1 MYKNQTQRLLAEGGM
16 PDQGGTVDPVSG
28 NEVPPGAM
36 QNEVRDDISAKLS
49 EGEFVF
55 PADVVRYVGLER
67 LMQIRDLA
75 KEGLRKMDEIGQ
87 MGNADQVENPE
98 ALHGDEFSK
107 SIDSIMAE
115 IPKEEEEA
123 SETEMAMGGV
133 ATDYSKED
141 QAQFQ
146 APAPAGAMDDQ
157 QFMSSLAPYF
167 STPDTTPKMAKGGLM
182 AKKKM

>member
-1 MYKNQTQRLLAEGGM
+1 MYNNQTQRLLAEGGM

-87 MGNADQVENPE
+87 MGNADQVEDPE
-98 ALHGDEFSK
+98 ALHGEEFSK
-107 SIDSIMAE
+107 SIDSIMAGM
-115 IPKEEEEA
+115 PKEEEP
-123 SETEMAMGGV
+123 SETEMAMGGM
-133 ATDYSKED
+133 ATD
-141 QAQFQ
+141 QTQFQ
-146 APAPAGAMDDQ
+146 APPPAGTMNDQ
-157 QFMSSLAPYF
+157 QFMNNLAPYF
-167 STPDTTPKMAKGGLM
+167 TPTKEPAMAKGGLM

>member
-1 MYKNQTQRLLAEGGM
+1 MYNNQTQRLLAEGGM

-107 SIDSIMAE
+107 TIDSIMAE

-133 ATDYSKED
+133 ATNDMPQQQVSL
-141 QAQFQ
+141 Q
-146 APAPAGAMDDQ
+146 APPPAGTMNDQ
-157 QFMSSLAPYF
+157 QFMKNLSPYF
-167 STPDTTPKMAKGGLM
+167 TPTTEPAMAKGGLM

>member
-1 MYKNQTQRLLAEGGM
+1 
-16 PDQGGTVDPVSG
+16 
-28 NEVPPGAM
+28 M

-98 ALHGDEFSK
+98 ALHGDEFLK
-107 SIDSIMAE
+107 AL
-115 IPKEEEEA
+115 
-123 SETEMAMGGV
+123 TV
-133 ATDYSKED
+133 LW
-141 QAQFQ
+141 QACQ
-146 APAPAGAMDDQ
+146 
-157 QFMSSLAPYF
+157 
-167 STPDTTPKMAKGGLM
+167 
-182 AKKKM
+182 KKKKKLLKLKWLWVVLPQMTHL

>member
-1 MYKNQTQRLLAEGGM
+1 MYNNQTQRLLAEGGM

-107 SIDSIMAE
+107 TIDSIMAE
-115 IPKEEEEA
+115 IPKEEEA
-123 SETEMAMGGV
+123 TETEMAMGGM
-133 ATDYSKED
+133 ATD

-146 APAPAGAMDDQ
+146 APPPAGAMDNQ
-157 QFMSSLAPYF
+157 QLMSNLAPYF
-167 STPDTTPKMAKGGLM
+167 STPDTAPKMAKGGLM
-182 AKKKM
+182 AKKKV

>member
-1 MYKNQTQRLLAEGGM
+1 MYNNQTQRFLAEGGM

-87 MGNADQVENPE
+87 MGNADEVEDPE

-107 SIDSIMAE
+107 SIDNIMADL
-115 IPKEEEEA
+115 PKEEEPT
-123 SETEMAMGGV
+123 ETEMAMGGM
-133 ATDYSKED
+133 ATEYSKED
-141 QAQFQ
+141 QSQFQ
-146 APAPAGAMDDQ
+146 ASPPAGSMNDQ
-157 QFMSSLAPYF
+157 QLMNNLAPYF
-167 STPDTTPKMAKGGLM
+167 TPTKEPAMAKGGLM

>member
-1 MYKNQTQRLLAEGGM
+1 MYNNQTQRFFVEGGM

-98 ALHGDEFSK
+98 DLHGDEFSK

-115 IPKEEEEA
+115 IPKEEKP
-123 SETEMAMGGV
+123 SETQMAMGGV
-133 ATDYSKED
+133 ATNDMPQQQVSL
-141 QAQFQ
+141 Q
-146 APAPAGAMDDQ
+146 APAPAGTINDQ
-157 QFMSSLAPYF
+157 QFMSNLSPYF
-167 STPDTTPKMAKGGLM
+167 STPDTAPKMAKGGLM

>member
-1 MYKNQTQRLLAEGGM
+1 MYNNQTQRLLAEGGM

-107 SIDSIMAE
+107 SIDSSWLI
-115 IPKEEEEA
+115 
-123 SETEMAMGGV
+123 
-133 ATDYSKED
+133 
-141 QAQFQ
+141 
-146 APAPAGAMDDQ
+146 
-157 QFMSSLAPYF
+157 
-167 STPDTTPKMAKGGLM
+167 
-182 AKKKM
+182 

>member
-1 MYKNQTQRLLAEGGM
+1 MYNNQTQRLLAEGGM

-107 SIDSIMAE
+107 TIDSIMAE
-115 IPKEEEEA
+115 IPKEEEPTQ
-123 SETEMAMGGV
+123 TEMAMGGV
-133 ATDYSKED
+133 ATNDMSTD
-141 QAQFQ
+141 QSQFQ
-146 APAPAGAMDDQ
+146 APAPAGTINDQ

-167 STPDTTPKMAKGGLM
+167 STQDTTPKMAKGGLM

>member
-1 MYKNQTQRLLAEGGM
+1 MYNNQTQRLLAEGGM

-87 MGNADQVENPE
+87 MGNADEVENPE

-115 IPKEEEEA
+115 MPKEEEEPT
-123 SETEMAMGGV
+123 ETQMAMGGM
-133 ATDYSKED
+133 ATNYAQED
-141 QAQFQ
+141 QSQFQ
-146 APAPAGAMDDQ
+146 APAPAGTMNDQ
-157 QFMSSLAPYF
+157 QFMSNLAPYF
-167 STPDTTPKMAKGGLM
+167 TPTKEPAMAKGGLM

>member
-1 MYKNQTQRLLAEGGM
+1 MYNNQTQRLLAEGGM

-107 SIDSIMAE
+107 SIDSIMAGM
-115 IPKEEEEA
+115 PKEEQEEPT
-123 SETEMAMGGV
+123 ETQMAMGGM
-133 ATDYSKED
+133 ATD
-141 QAQFQ
+141 QTQFQ
-146 APAPAGAMDDQ
+146 APLPAGTMNDQ
-157 QFMSSLAPYF
+157 QFMSNIAPYF
-167 STPDTTPKMAKGGLM
+167 TPTKEPAMAKGGLM

>member
-1 MYKNQTQRLLAEGGM
+1 MYNNQTQRLLAEGGM

-55 PADVVRYVGLER
+55 PADGVREVGLER

-107 SIDSIMAE
+107 SIDSIMAGM
-115 IPKEEEEA
+115 PKEEEEA
-123 SETEMAMGGV
+123 SETEMAMGGI
-133 ATDYSKED
+133 ATNDTPVE
-141 QAQFQ
+141 Q
-146 APAPAGAMDDQ
+146 APMQAPPPAGTINDQ
-157 QFMSSLAPYF
+157 QFMNSLAPYF
-167 STPDTTPKMAKGGLM
+167 SSPDTTPKMAKGGLM

>member
-1 MYKNQTQRLLAEGGM
+1 MYNNRTQRLLAEGGM

-87 MGNADQVENPE
+87 MGNADEVEDPE

-107 SIDSIMAE
+107 SIDNIMADL
-115 IPKEEEEA
+115 PKEEEPT
-123 SETEMAMGGV
+123 ETEMAMGGM
-133 ATDYSKED
+133 ATEYSKED
-141 QAQFQ
+141 QSQFQ
-146 APAPAGAMDDQ
+146 APPPVGSMNDQ
-157 QFMSSLAPYF
+157 QLMNNLAPYF
-167 STPDTTPKMAKGGLM
+167 TPTKEPAMAKGGLM

>member
-1 MYKNQTQRLLAEGGM
+1 MYNNQTQRLLAEGGM

-107 SIDSIMAE
+107 TIDTIMAE
-115 IPKEEEEA
+115 IPKEEDS
-123 SETEMAMGGV
+123 SETEMAMGGTV
-133 ATDYSKED
+133 ANGTPVE
-141 QAQFQ
+141 QVPMQ
-146 APAPAGAMDDQ
+146 APLPAGAMDDQ
-157 QFMSSLAPYF
+157 QFMKNLFPYF
-167 STPDTTPKMAKGGLM
+167 SSPDTAPKVAKGGLM

>member
-1 MYKNQTQRLLAEGGM
+1 MYNNQTQKLFAEGGM
-16 PDQGGTVDPVSG
+16 SDQGGTVDPVSG

-49 EGEFVF
+49 EGEFVI

-87 MGNADQVENPE
+87 MGNADQVKDPE

-107 SIDSIMAE
+107 TIDSLLAD
-115 IPKEEEEA
+115 IPKEEDT
-123 SETEMAMGGV
+123 SETEMAMGGM
-133 ATDYSKED
+133 ATD
-141 QAQFQ
+141 QTQLQ
-146 APAPAGAMDDQ
+146 APSPAGAMDNQ
-157 QFMSSLAPYF
+157 QLMSSLAPYF
-167 STPDTTPKMAKGGLM
+167 SSSYTTPKMVKGGLM

>member
-1 MYKNQTQRLLAEGGM
+1 MLSNDTQRLFAEGGM
-16 PDQGGTVDPVSG
+16 PDEGGSTDPVSG

-87 MGNADQVENPE
+87 MGNADQVEDPE

-107 SIDSIMAE
+107 SIDSIMADM
-115 IPKEEEEA
+115 PKEEEP
-123 SETEMAMGGV
+123 SETQMAMGGM
-133 ATDYSKED
+133 ATD
-141 QAQFQ
+141 QTQFQ
-146 APAPAGAMDDQ
+146 APPPAGTMNDQ
-157 QFMSSLAPYF
+157 QFMSNIAPYF
-167 STPDTTPKMAKGGLM
+167 TPTKEPAMAKGGLM